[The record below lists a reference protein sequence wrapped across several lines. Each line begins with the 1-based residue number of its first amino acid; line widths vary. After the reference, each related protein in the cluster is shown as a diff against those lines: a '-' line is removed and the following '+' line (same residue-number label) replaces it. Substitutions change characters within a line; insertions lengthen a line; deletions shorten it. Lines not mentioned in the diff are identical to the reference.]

1 MDKFL
6 VLVKIYRIIII
17 ALLFLTI
24 SHVVFN
30 SVDKSITFGISFIA
44 FSVFYYFL
52 IKTRS
57 VKLFSWIFCI
67 AIYLAIIAYS
77 LQRSGIVAPGLHWM
91 MIIVLLSS
99 ILLNKKAVIFWIVLI
114 TLSLIGIY
122 LFEDELV
129 FGVIGNQ
136 NWWHIVSISG
146 LLIVGI
152 YFVNIYQK
160 ETSRINNKLIELN
173 NELKTQSTLLTQQA
187 ETISQQYDEIKKSHI
202 ELEDANDLLKEKKE
216 KIGVVLKA
224 LYQISKE
231 EDVHEG
237 NLHEVRKLI
246 VNYVKNFLKLDR
258 VTFWVYDYSNEKLIL
273 DDNNIGSESEST
285 LKEVSRSGHSEY
297 FDFLINNEFLNVE
310 DVKNNPLLINLKR
323 NHISDYKFKSLLD
336 CPIMSYGK
344 LKGVICCES
353 IEKRHWLDEEILL
366 LKSLADAYVIAI
378 KASQRKDANERL
390 INKQLE
396 IAELNSNLES
406 MVYERTKKIQEMNRK
421 LTRYAFINAH
431 KIRGPLCRLL
441 GLQVLMEMDN
451 QLHPDEI
458 KKHMLDGLNELDEV
472 TKMASKILEDDEFS
486 LRG

>member
-1 MDKFL
+1 M
-6 VLVKIYRIIII
+6 
-17 ALLFLTI
+17 
-24 SHVVFN
+24 
-30 SVDKSITFGISFIA
+30 
-44 FSVFYYFL
+44 
-52 IKTRS
+52 
-57 VKLFSWIFCI
+57 
-67 AIYLAIIAYS
+67 
-77 LQRSGIVAPGLHWM
+77 APGLHWM

-99 ILLNKKAVIFWIVLI
+99 ILLNRKAVIFWIVII
-114 TLSLIGIY
+114 TFSLIGIY
-122 LFEDELV
+122 LFEDVLV

-160 ETSRINNKLIELN
+160 ETLRINNKLIQLN
-173 NELKTQSTLLTQQA
+173 NELKTQSSLLSQQA

-202 ELEDANDLLKEKKE
+202 ELQGANDLLKEKRE

-237 NLHEVRKLI
+237 NLQEVRNLI
-246 VNYVKNFLKLDR
+246 VDYVKNFLKLDR
-258 VTFWVYDYSNEKLIL
+258 VTFWVYDYSKEKLIL
-273 DDNNIGSESEST
+273 DDSYDNIESQRY
-285 LKEVSRSGHSEY
+285 LKEVRKSDHNEY
-297 FDFLINNEFLNVE
+297 FDFLMNNEFLNAN
-310 DVKNNPLLINLKR
+310 DVKNNPILFNLKK
-323 NHISDYKFKSLLD
+323 NHISDYEYKSLLD

-353 IEKRHWLDEEILL
+353 MAKRHWLDEEILL

-378 KASQRKDANERL
+378 KAAQRKDANERL
-390 INKQLE
+390 IKKQLE

-406 MVYERTKKIQEMNRK
+406 MVYERTRKIQDMNKK

-441 GLQVLMEMDN
+441 GLQILIEMDN
-451 QLHPDEI
+451 QLHPEEI

-486 LRG
+486 IRD